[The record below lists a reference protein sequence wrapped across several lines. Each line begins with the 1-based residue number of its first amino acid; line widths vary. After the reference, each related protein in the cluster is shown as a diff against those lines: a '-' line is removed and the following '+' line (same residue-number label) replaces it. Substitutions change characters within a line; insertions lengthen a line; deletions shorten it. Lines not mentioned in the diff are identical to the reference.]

1 MFAVLFGAVLS
12 IFWSQWIEASV
23 LVADTTMSRMVE
35 LNADAP
41 FCALYHD
48 RGVIQRMVLG
58 ADPRKVRQISSN
70 LVTDLEETCKASRD
84 KGKNQAPGG
93 GLIYPGTKWC
103 GPGNVASS
111 YNDLGQH
118 SVEDACCREH
128 DHCSTTIA
136 PQQCIH
142 GISGGESRG
151 TLICAGCL
159 NAIEDEFI
167 QALNQEW
174 HIDCF
179 RCSAC
184 DIGLSSWY
192 FEKDG
197 LLFCK
202 DDYWAAYGEAC
213 QDCGQIITG
222 PVMLA
227 GDHKFHPECFA
238 CTSCGAFIGDGES
251 YALVERSKLYCGIC
265 YKRQMQPLNRAAN
278 YPFARK
284 PHSIRLVEIPPST
297 TDPDKQRGIKLTLDT
312 VPSPRSCGA
321 LLRISE
327 LMRNIRGKISK
338 LLASVMEVLFR
349 LCCHF
354 SNHRLNMSSDLISLH
369 IGDRILEV
377 NGTPVKDQ
385 PVESIENLIQYSD
398 TVLQLTIEHDP
409 DAVSRRPTFSSPSSA
424 MLTYVGTPR
433 ISPESKERLF
443 KRRDEGYISGARSRQ
458 LRRTRDPMHKE
469 RSSSMS
475 RLLEGSSPTNPT
487 YDLSRTRSFR
497 VEPKNQRIFRAS
509 DLVKGELL
517 GKGFFGQ
524 VFKVTHRDT
533 NEVMVLKELYR
544 VDEDAQKNFLKEVA
558 VLRSLHHN
566 NVLRFIGVL
575 YKDKKLHLVTE
586 YIAGGTL
593 RALLHDTNEPLPWE
607 QRTSFAKDIAA
618 GMAYLH
624 SMNII
629 HRDLNSHNCLVRED
643 KTVVVADFG
652 LARIIQNGS
661 SPDNR
666 KYNRHSNGEAKT
678 SKKERKKRYT
688 VVGNPYWMA
697 PEMMKG
703 NKYDEKVDIFS
714 FGIVVCEIIG
724 RVQADPDYL
733 PRSSDFG
740 LNQNVFKEKF
750 CSNCPETFYMIAFL
764 CCDLNPDKRPPFE
777 VMEVWLE
784 GLAMH
789 LSVGAEL
796 PVDLDFDIRNYK
808 GPSPSSS
815 ESTTPETL
823 APQLKPI
830 KEGQVHQE
838 KKQSSGCDDSTLER
852 ETEPSSSNT
861 LHVPE
866 VMSPRNRYTR
876 QNSKSNDSSGNVGR
890 YSRQSSKSKDFVSDK
905 EKSDIVISPDSSCF
919 SGRYLKSNNIKSKD
933 MSPDI
938 PNTYSYLKQET
949 YPKQIDTN
957 EYNLTRVPP
966 TVEKIK
972 YVGSASPCV
981 VSDASEY
988 IIDSKGSYKIN
999 SLKHKSAEK
1008 CNDISGHKTKSE
1020 SKFKIPDAACS
1031 VGSYLK
1037 QIGKS
1042 IGAMEKENK
1051 TINTANCSDT
1061 DSKKIVSESS
1071 KPSSGSYLRRT
1082 KISPTKETS
1091 KTAFSSKEIAK
1102 DKVDGILSQKS
1113 VESKVPPNIQENMGD
1128 EKVIKDRL
1136 SRRVSNMSDVGSIL
1150 SRQGSLTVLDCMSKY
1165 KDYSPFNTFTKDDFR
1180 ENHSLGKQNSGLYH
1194 TNNLYSNSNISRQD
1208 DLFNIHSKQCRND
1221 DDVEIKSTTNGPKNS
1236 MTSSIYDSD
1245 SKMMPNSLA
1254 EYNGCYKGIDICR
1267 QDSFDS
1273 DSALG
1278 TMKSDFFADVD
1289 FVQMRDTPDL
1299 CHTPERCC
1307 TPNRPTSP
1315 IESTAL

>member
-1 MFAVLFGAVLS
+1 MDEV
-12 IFWSQWIEASV
+12 
-23 LVADTTMSRMVE
+23 
-35 LNADAP
+35 
-41 FCALYHD
+41 
-48 RGVIQRMVLG
+48 
-58 ADPRKVRQISSN
+58 SS
-70 LVTDLEETCKASRD
+70 
-84 KGKNQAPGG
+84 
-93 GLIYPGTKWC
+93 
-103 GPGNVASS
+103 
-111 YNDLGQH
+111 NDLG
-118 SVEDACCREH
+118 SRE
-128 DHCSTTIA
+128 S
-136 PQQCIH
+136 
-142 GISGGESRG
+142 SGK
-151 TLICAGCL
+151 LPCAGCL
-159 NAIEDEFI
+159 NAIDEDEFI
-167 QALNQEW
+167 QALYQEW

-184 DIGLSSWY
+184 DIGLSTWY

-213 QDCGQIITG
+213 QGCGQIITG

-238 CTSCGAFIGDGES
+238 CNSCGAFIGDGES
-251 YALVERSKLYCGIC
+251 YALVERSKLYCGSC
-265 YKRQMQPLNRAAN
+265 YKRQMQPINRAPN
-278 YPFARK
+278 YPFTRK
-284 PHSIRLVEIPPST
+284 PHSIRLVEIPPNTS
-297 TDPDKQRGIKLTLDT
+297 DPEKQRGIKLTLDT
-312 VPSPRSCGA
+312 TPSPRNCGA

-327 LMRNIRGKISK
+327 
-338 LLASVMEVLFR
+338 
-349 LCCHF
+349 
-354 SNHRLNMSSDLISLH
+354 LNMSSDLISLH

-385 PVESIENLIQYSD
+385 PIESIENLIQYSD

-409 DAVSRRPTFSSPSSA
+409 DTVSRQLTYSSPSAA
-424 MLTYVGTPR
+424 MLTSISSSKT
-433 ISPESKERLF
+433 SPENKERLF
-443 KRRDEGYISGARSRQ
+443 KRRDEGYISGTRSRQ

-475 RLLEGSSPTNPT
+475 RLLDGSSPTNLT
-487 YDLSRTRSFR
+487 CDLSRTRSFR

-517 GKGFFGQ
+517 GTGFFGQ

-544 VDEDAQKNFLKEVA
+544 VDEEAQKNFLKEVA

-593 RALLHDTNEPLPWE
+593 RALLHDTNEILPWE

-652 LARIIQNGS
+652 LARIIQNGN

-666 KYNRHSNGEAKT
+666 KYSRHSEGETKT

-750 CSNCPETFYMIAFL
+750 CSNCPEMFYMIAFL

-777 VMEVWLE
+777 IMQLWLE

-789 LSVGAEL
+789 LSMGAEL
-796 PVDLDFDIRNYK
+796 PSNLEYDIRNYI
-808 GPSPSSS
+808 GPSTSTS
-815 ESTTPETL
+815 ESTTPESL

-838 KKQSSGCDDSTLER
+838 KKRCSGCNDSTLER
-852 ETEPSSSNT
+852 EETESNNI
-861 LHVPE
+861 LQVPD
-866 VMSPRNRYTR
+866 VINSRGKYIR
-876 QNSKSNDSSGNVGR
+876 QNSKTNDSPGTSSR
-890 YSRQSSKSKDFVSDK
+890 YSRQNSRSKEVSI
-905 EKSDIVISPDSSCF
+905 EKPEIVISPDSSGFTGCF
-919 SGRYLKSNNIKSKD
+919 PRQNIKSNESAVYNFNDKQD
-933 MSPDI
+933 
-938 PNTYSYLKQET
+938 SYLKKDLTEC
-949 YPKQIDTN
+949 
-957 EYNLTRVPP
+957 NLRRIP
-966 TVEKIK
+966 TIEKMR
-972 YVGSASPCV
+972 YVGRTNPCSL
-981 VSDASEY
+981 SDTPEY
-988 IIDSKGSYKIN
+988 IIDNKVLCKVN
-999 SLKHKSAEK
+999 NCLNFKSAEK
-1008 CNDISGHKTKSE
+1008 SNEYNSIGDSHSRIKLE
-1020 SKFKIPDAACS
+1020 NKFKMSDTNS
-1031 VGSYLK
+1031 VSSYLK

-1042 IGAMEKENK
+1042 INVVEKENK
-1051 TINTANCSDT
+1051 IDGQNDNDT
-1061 DSKKIVSESS
+1061 KKITAETSKSS
-1071 KPSSGSYLRRT
+1071 GGSYLRRT
-1082 KISPTKETS
+1082 KISPTKETP
-1091 KTAFSSKEIAK
+1091 KDAF
-1102 DKVDGILSQKS
+1102 LSQKNS
-1113 VESKVPPNIQENMGD
+1113 QSEAISFSLQSKAEITEDKSINDKLIRQESNI
-1128 EKVIKDRL
+1128 
-1136 SRRVSNMSDVGSIL
+1136 SDIGSIL
-1150 SRQGSLTVLDCMSKY
+1150 SRQGSLTVLDCTAKHKDQIY
-1165 KDYSPFNTFTKDDFR
+1165 KDYSSFNTLQKEDFHK
-1180 ENHSLGKQNSGLYH
+1180 EGNFKKNTMFYY
-1194 TNNLYSNSNISRQD
+1194 TDNLYSNSS
-1208 DLFNIHSKQCRND
+1208 LSKND
-1221 DDVEIKSTTNGPKNS
+1221 DFLSYNTRNETNIDNEKDYTTEDCTKFKS
-1236 MTSSIYDSD
+1236 DD
-1245 SKMMPNSLA
+1245 SKKTVIETIPVYDGKLPNSLT
-1254 EYNGCYKGIDICR
+1254 EYTGCYKNVDLCR
-1267 QDSFDS
+1267 QDSFGS
-1273 DSALG
+1273 DSAVG
-1278 TMKSDFFADVD
+1278 TMRSNFFADLE
-1289 FVQMRDTPDL
+1289 FVHLRDGRHTPDL

-1307 TPNRPTSP
+1307 TPNRATSP

>member
-1 MFAVLFGAVLS
+1 MDEV
-12 IFWSQWIEASV
+12 
-23 LVADTTMSRMVE
+23 
-35 LNADAP
+35 
-41 FCALYHD
+41 
-48 RGVIQRMVLG
+48 
-58 ADPRKVRQISSN
+58 SSN
-70 LVTDLEETCKASRD
+70 DLRS
-84 KGKNQAPGG
+84 
-93 GLIYPGTKWC
+93 
-103 GPGNVASS
+103 
-111 YNDLGQH
+111 
-118 SVEDACCREH
+118 
-128 DHCSTTIA
+128 
-136 PQQCIH
+136 
-142 GISGGESRG
+142 GESGG

-159 NAIEDEFI
+159 NAIDEDEFI

-213 QDCGQIITG
+213 QGCGQIITG

-238 CTSCGAFIGDGES
+238 CNSCGAFIGDGES
-251 YALVERSKLYCGIC
+251 YALVERSKLYCGCC
-265 YKRQMQPLNRAAN
+265 YKRQMQPINRTAN
-278 YPFARK
+278 YPFTRK
-284 PHSIRLVEIPPST
+284 PHSIRLVEIPPSGS
-297 TDPDKQRGIKLTLDT
+297 DPEKQRGIKLTLDT
-312 VPSPRSCGA
+312 TPSPRNCGA

-327 LMRNIRGKISK
+327 LMRNVRGKISK

-354 SNHRLNMSSDLISLH
+354 SNHRLNISSDLISLH

-385 PVESIENLIQYSD
+385 PIENIENLIQYSD

-409 DAVSRRPTFSSPSSA
+409 DAVSRQPTFSSPSAA
-424 MLTYVGTPR
+424 MLTSIANPR
-433 ISPESKERLF
+433 TSPENKERLF
-443 KRRDEGYISGARSRQ
+443 KRRDEGYISGTRSRQ

-475 RLLEGSSPTNPT
+475 RLLDGSSPTNAT
-487 YDLSRTRSFR
+487 CDLSRTRSFR

-517 GKGFFGQ
+517 GTGFFGQ

-533 NEVMVLKELYR
+533 NEIMVLKELYR
-544 VDEDAQKNFLKEVA
+544 VDEEAQKNFLKEVA

-593 RALLHDTNEPLPWE
+593 RALLHDINETLPWE
-607 QRTSFAKDIAA
+607 QRMSFAKDIAA

-652 LARIIQNGS
+652 LARIIQNGN

-666 KYNRHSNGEAKT
+666 KYNRHSDGEAKT

-750 CSNCPETFYMIAFL
+750 CANCPEMFYMIAFL

-777 VMEVWLE
+777 VMHVWLE

-789 LSVGAEL
+789 LSMGMDL
-796 PVDLDFDIRNYK
+796 PSDLEIDIRNYT
-808 GPSPSSS
+808 GPSTSTS

-823 APQLKPI
+823 ASQLKPI

-838 KKQSSGCDDSTLER
+838 KKRCSGCDDSTLER
-852 ETEPSSSNT
+852 EETVQSIT
-861 LHVPE
+861 LQVPD
-866 VMSPRNRYTR
+866 VISTRGRYTR
-876 QNSKSNDSSGNVGR
+876 QNSKTSESFGNTGR
-890 YSRQSSKSKDFVSDK
+890 YSRQNSRSKETPI
-905 EKSDIVISPDSSCF
+905 EKPDIVISPGSSGFTGCF
-919 SGRYLKSNNIKSKD
+919 PRHNTKSNES
-933 MSPDI
+933 SPHFSSDKQD
-938 PNTYSYLKQET
+938 SYVKRNDET
-949 YPKQIDTN
+949 
-957 EYNLTRVPP
+957 EYNLKRIP
-966 TVEKIK
+966 TIEKIR
-972 YVGSASPCV
+972 YVGKGSPCSL
-981 VSDASEY
+981 SDTPEY
-988 IIDSKGSYKIN
+988 IIVSKSSYRVNN
-999 SLKHKSAEK
+999 SSPEKS
-1008 CNDISGHKTKSE
+1008 NDHNSVNSGHSRTKLE
-1020 SKFKIPDAACS
+1020 NKFKMLDANS
-1031 VGSYLK
+1031 VSSYLR

-1042 IGAMEKENK
+1042 INVIEKESSK
-1051 TINTANCSDT
+1051 TNDQNDS
-1061 DSKKIVSESS
+1061 DSKKTCVENS
-1071 KPSSGSYLRRT
+1071 KPSTGSYLRRT

-1091 KTAFSSKEIAK
+1091 KNAFSPQKTSQSSEAGTSLQSKLAVNTEEI
-1102 DKVDGILSQKS
+1102 I
-1113 VESKVPPNIQENMGD
+1113 ESKAGNDMVTRQESN
-1128 EKVIKDRL
+1128 
-1136 SRRVSNMSDVGSIL
+1136 VSDIGSIL
-1150 SRQGSLTVLDCMSKY
+1150 SRQGSLTVLDCTTKHKDAMY
-1165 KDYSPFNTFTKDDFR
+1165 KDYSPFNTLQKDDLYR
-1180 ENHSLGKQNSGLYH
+1180 EDSHRRNAVLHY
-1194 TNNLYSNSNISRQD
+1194 TDNLRSNSS
-1208 DLFNIHSKQCRND
+1208 LSKND
-1221 DDVEIKSTTNGPKNS
+1221 DSLTCNALHETNVDDKNDCTTFIQESN
-1236 MTSSIYDSD
+1236 D
-1245 SKMMPNSLA
+1245 SKEAVIDTKAMYDNKLPNSLT
-1254 EYNGCYKGIDICR
+1254 EYSGCYKNLDLCR
-1267 QDSFDS
+1267 QDSFGS
-1273 DSALG
+1273 DSAVG
-1278 TMKSDFFADVD
+1278 TMKSDFFTDLEYI
-1289 FVQMRDTPDL
+1289 RDGRHTPDL

-1307 TPNRPTSP
+1307 TPNRAASP

>member
-1 MFAVLFGAVLS
+1 MF
-12 IFWSQWIEASV
+12 
-23 LVADTTMSRMVE
+23 D
-35 LNADAP
+35 
-41 FCALYHD
+41 
-48 RGVIQRMVLG
+48 
-58 ADPRKVRQISSN
+58 
-70 LVTDLEETCKASRD
+70 
-84 KGKNQAPGG
+84 PGG
-93 GLIYPGTKWC
+93 GEG
-103 GPGNVASS
+103 
-111 YNDLGQH
+111 
-118 SVEDACCREH
+118 
-128 DHCSTTIA
+128 
-136 PQQCIH
+136 
-142 GISGGESRG
+142 RG

-159 NAIEDEFI
+159 NAIDDEFI

-227 GDHKFHPECFA
+227 GDHKFHPECFV
-238 CTSCGAFIGDGES
+238 CTSCSAFIGDGES
-251 YALVERSKLYCGIC
+251 YALVERSKLYCGVC

-312 VPSPRSCGA
+312 TPSPRSCGA

-409 DAVSRRPTFSSPSSA
+409 DAVSRRPAFSSPSSA
-424 MLTYVGTPR
+424 TLTCVGSPR
-433 ISPESKERLF
+433 TSPESKERLF

-475 RLLEGSSPTNPT
+475 RLLDGSSPTNPT

-533 NEVMVLKELYR
+533 DEVMVLKELYR

-666 KYNRHSNGEAKT
+666 KYNRHSDGEVKT

-703 NKYDEKVDIFS
+703 NKYDEKVDLFS

-796 PVDLDFDIRNYK
+796 PADLDFDIRNYK

-838 KKQSSGCDDSTLER
+838 KKRSSGCDDSTLER
-852 ETEPSSSNT
+852 EIEPLSGNT

-866 VMSPRNRYTR
+866 IVSPRNRYTR
-876 QNSKSNDSSGNVGR
+876 QNSKSNDSSNNVGR
-890 YSRQSSKSKDFVSDK
+890 YSRQNSKSKDFVSDK
-905 EKSDIVISPDSSCF
+905 EKPDIVISPDSSGF
-919 SGRYLKSNNIKSKD
+919 SGRYLRNNNIKSKD
-933 MSPDI
+933 TSPDI
-938 PNTYSYLKQET
+938 PNTYDYSKQEMH
-949 YPKQIDTN
+949 PKQIDAN
-957 EYNLTRVPP
+957 EHNLTRVP

-972 YVGSASPCV
+972 YVGNASPCMI
-981 VSDASEY
+981 SDASEY
-988 IIDSKGSYKIN
+988 IIDNKGSYKIN
-999 SLKHKSAEK
+999 SLKHKSEK
-1008 CNDISGHKTKSE
+1008 CNDTSSHKTKSE
-1020 SKFKIPDAACS
+1020 SKFKIPDAAGS

-1042 IGAMEKENK
+1042 IGTVEKENK
-1051 TINTANCSDT
+1051 AINNTANCNDI
-1061 DSKKIVSESS
+1061 DSKRVVSEST
-1071 KPSSGSYLRRT
+1071 KPSTGSYLRRT

-1091 KTAFSSKEIAK
+1091 KHAFSNKETVK
-1102 DKVDGILSQKS
+1102 DKVDGVFPVQKS
-1113 VESKVPPNIQENMGD
+1113 IESKVPPSQENIVGDIKKD
-1128 EKVIKDRL
+1128 EKDIKDRL
-1136 SRRVSNMSDVGSIL
+1136 SRQESNVSDVGSIL
-1150 SRQGSLTVLDCMSKY
+1150 SRQGSLTVVDCTSKY

-1180 ENHSLGKQNSGLYH
+1180 KDCSFEKQNSDLHH
-1194 TNNLYSNSNISRQD
+1194 TDSLYSNSSISKRD
-1208 DLFNIHSKQCRND
+1208 DLFSIHNKQNRSD
-1221 DDVEIKSTTNGPKNS
+1221 DIVGTRSIGNGPKNPI
-1236 MTSSIYDSD
+1236 MTSSIYSSD
-1245 SKMMPNSLA
+1245 LKAMPNSLA

-1267 QDSFDS
+1267 QDSFGS

-1289 FVQMRDTPDL
+1289 FAQMRDTPDL
-1299 CHTPERCC
+1299 CRTPERCC

>member
-1 MFAVLFGAVLS
+1 MDEVS
-12 IFWSQWIEASV
+12 TN
-23 LVADTTMSRMVE
+23 D
-35 LNADAP
+35 
-41 FCALYHD
+41 
-48 RGVIQRMVLG
+48 
-58 ADPRKVRQISSN
+58 
-70 LVTDLEETCKASRD
+70 
-84 KGKNQAPGG
+84 PGG
-93 GLIYPGTKWC
+93 GDTG
-103 GPGNVASS
+103 
-111 YNDLGQH
+111 
-118 SVEDACCREH
+118 
-128 DHCSTTIA
+128 
-136 PQQCIH
+136 
-142 GISGGESRG
+142 GI
-151 TLICAGCL
+151 LICAGCL
-159 NAIEDEFI
+159 NAIDEDEFI
-167 QALNQEW
+167 QALSQEW

-213 QDCGQIITG
+213 QGCGQIITG

-238 CTSCGAFIGDGES
+238 CNSCGAFIGDGES
-251 YALVERSKLYCGIC
+251 YALVERSKLYCGVC
-265 YKRQMQPLNRAAN
+265 YKRQMQPLSRTAN
-278 YPFARK
+278 HPFIRK

-297 TDPDKQRGIKLTLDT
+297 TNSDKQREIKLTLDT
-312 VPSPRSCGA
+312 APNPRSCGA
-321 LLRISE
+321 LLRIS
-327 LMRNIRGKISK
+327 
-338 LLASVMEVLFR
+338 A
-349 LCCHF
+349 
-354 SNHRLNMSSDLISLH
+354 LNMSTDLMSLH

-409 DAVSRRPTFSSPSSA
+409 DAVSRRLTFPTPPPALLTTTSPR
-424 MLTYVGTPR
+424 T
-433 ISPESKERLF
+433 SPENKERLF
-443 KRRDEGYISGARSRQ
+443 KRRDEGYISGTRSRQ

-475 RLLEGSSPTNPT
+475 RLLDGTTPTNPT
-487 YDLSRTRSFR
+487 CDLSRTRSFR

-586 YIAGGTL
+586 YISGGTL

-652 LARIIQNGS
+652 LARIIQNGN

-666 KYNRHSNGEAKT
+666 KYSRHSDGEAKT

-740 LNQNVFKEKF
+740 LNQNAFKEKF
-750 CSNCPETFYMIAFL
+750 CANCPETFYMIAFL

-777 VMEVWLE
+777 LMEVWLE

-789 LSVGAEL
+789 LSVGASL
-796 PVDLDFDIRNYK
+796 PPDLEFDIRNYK

-823 APQLKPI
+823 VPLLKPI

-838 KKQSSGCDDSTLER
+838 KKRSSGCDDSTLER
-852 ETEPSSSNT
+852 ECAENEPPPRTSEIINMRGRYTRQSSKTNDSAT
-861 LHVPE
+861 CA
-866 VMSPRNRYTR
+866 NRYTR
-876 QNSKSNDSSGNVGR
+876 QNSKS
-890 YSRQSSKSKDFVSDK
+890 K
-905 EKSDIVISPDSSCF
+905 EPAEREKPDIVISLDGSDF
-919 SGRYLKSNNIKSKD
+919 GNRYLRQNSRQKD
-933 MSPDI
+933 VATDNS
-938 PNTYSYLKQET
+938 TST
-949 YPKQIDTN
+949 YPYASEKDTHFRKLDET
-957 EYNLTRVPP
+957 EYNLNRVP
-966 TVEKIK
+966 TLEKIR
-972 YVGSASPCV
+972 YVGNSNPCSF
-981 VSDASEY
+981 SDTPSEFCKVDNKCSY
-988 IIDSKGSYKIN
+988 KLNNNVHSKGIGESVESNIVTPTN
-999 SLKHKSAEK
+999 
-1008 CNDISGHKTKSE
+1008 NKTKQDG
-1020 SKFKIPDAACS
+1020 KFKIPDAGNI
-1031 VGSYLK
+1031 VGSYLR

-1042 IGAMEKENK
+1042 IGASEKESKSSNSPNGVSPSATDFK
-1051 TINTANCSDT
+1051 KPTGETI
-1061 DSKKIVSESS
+1061 KSS
-1071 KPSSGSYLRRT
+1071 ASSYLRRT
-1082 KISPTKETS
+1082 RISPTKETT
-1091 KTAFSSKEIAK
+1091 KNAFQVK
-1102 DKVDGILSQKS
+1102 DNSLSPDVNASMQKS
-1113 VESKVPPNIQENMGD
+1113 ASQSTAAVSSAKEFVGSQNADNG
-1128 EKVIKDRL
+1128 L
-1136 SRRVSNMSDVGSIL
+1136 SRQSSVLSDVGSIL
-1150 SRQGSLTVLDCMSKY
+1150 SRHGSLTIYGSASKAKENTNSDTY
-1165 KDYSPFNTFTKDDFR
+1165 CQDNPCSNRSTLGNEDYLEPK
-1180 ENHSLGKQNSGLYH
+1180 
-1194 TNNLYSNSNISRQD
+1194 SNIEKCTYQNMGNRELRDLSTDTRTDGRQRYIIPHLENLENTQAMLD
-1208 DLFNIHSKQCRND
+1208 D
-1221 DDVEIKSTTNGPKNS
+1221 PKAP
-1236 MTSSIYDSD
+1236 MIDAKCLYDTGFKLSA
-1245 SKMMPNSLA
+1245 NALA
-1254 EYNGCYKGIDICR
+1254 ECAECYKNIDLCR
-1267 QDSFDS
+1267 QDSFGS
-1273 DSALG
+1273 DSAVG
-1278 TMKSDFFADVD
+1278 TMKSDFFADLG
-1289 FVQMRDTPDL
+1289 FVKLKDGRLTPDIS
-1299 CHTPERCC
+1299 HTPERCC

>member
-1 MFAVLFGAVLS
+1 MHSLK
-12 IFWSQWIEASV
+12 
-23 LVADTTMSRMVE
+23 T
-35 LNADAP
+35 
-41 FCALYHD
+41 
-48 RGVIQRMVLG
+48 IQ
-58 ADPRKVRQISSN
+58 Q
-70 LVTDLEETCKASRD
+70 
-84 KGKNQAPGG
+84 
-93 GLIYPGTKWC
+93 
-103 GPGNVASS
+103 
-111 YNDLGQH
+111 
-118 SVEDACCREH
+118 
-128 DHCSTTIA
+128 
-136 PQQCIH
+136 
-142 GISGGESRG
+142 
-151 TLICAGCL
+151 
-159 NAIEDEFI
+159 
-167 QALNQEW
+167 
-174 HIDCF
+174 
-179 RCSAC
+179 
-184 DIGLSSWY
+184 
-192 FEKDG
+192 
-197 LLFCK
+197 
-202 DDYWAAYGEAC
+202 
-213 QDCGQIITG
+213 
-222 PVMLA
+222 
-227 GDHKFHPECFA
+227 
-238 CTSCGAFIGDGES
+238 
-251 YALVERSKLYCGIC
+251 
-265 YKRQMQPLNRAAN
+265 
-278 YPFARK
+278 
-284 PHSIRLVEIPPST
+284 
-297 TDPDKQRGIKLTLDT
+297 
-312 VPSPRSCGA
+312 
-321 LLRISE
+321 
-327 LMRNIRGKISK
+327 
-338 LLASVMEVLFR
+338 
-349 LCCHF
+349 
-354 SNHRLNMSSDLISLH
+354 
-369 IGDRILEV
+369 
-377 NGTPVKDQ
+377 
-385 PVESIENLIQYSD
+385 
-398 TVLQLTIEHDP
+398 
-409 DAVSRRPTFSSPSSA
+409 
-424 MLTYVGTPR
+424 
-433 ISPESKERLF
+433 
-443 KRRDEGYISGARSRQ
+443 
-458 LRRTRDPMHKE
+458 
-469 RSSSMS
+469 
-475 RLLEGSSPTNPT
+475 
-487 YDLSRTRSFR
+487 
-497 VEPKNQRIFRAS
+497 
-509 DLVKGELL
+509 
-517 GKGFFGQ
+517 
-524 VFKVTHRDT
+524 
-533 NEVMVLKELYR
+533 
-544 VDEDAQKNFLKEVA
+544 VA

-661 SPDNR
+661 SPDTR
-666 KYNRHSNGEAKT
+666 KYNRHSDGEVKT

-796 PVDLDFDIRNYK
+796 PADLDFDIRNYK

-838 KKQSSGCDDSTLER
+838 KKRSSGCDDSTLER
-852 ETEPSSSNT
+852 ETEPLSGNT

-866 VMSPRNRYTR
+866 VVSPRNRYTR

-890 YSRQSSKSKDFVSDK
+890 YSRQNSKTKDFVSDK
-905 EKSDIVISPDSSCF
+905 EKPDIVISPDSSGF
-919 SGRYLKSNNIKSKD
+919 SGRYLRKNNIKSKD
-933 MSPDI
+933 TSPDI
-938 PNTYSYLKQET
+938 PNTAYSKQEV
-949 YPKQIDTN
+949 YPRQIDAN
-957 EYNLTRVPP
+957 EHNLIRVP
-966 TVEKIK
+966 VEKIK
-972 YVGSASPCV
+972 YVGSSSPCV

-1008 CNDISGHKTKSE
+1008 CNDTSGHKTKSE
-1020 SKFKIPDAACS
+1020 SKFKIPDAAGS

-1042 IGAMEKENK
+1042 IGAVEKENK
-1051 TINTANCSDT
+1051 AINNTANCNDT
-1061 DSKKIVSESS
+1061 DPKRVISESV
-1071 KPSSGSYLRRT
+1071 KPSTGSYLRRT

-1091 KTAFSSKEIAK
+1091 KNAFSNKETVK
-1102 DKVDGILSQKS
+1102 DKVDGLSPLQKS
-1113 VESKVPPNIQENMGD
+1113 IESKVPSSQENIVENEED
-1128 EKVIKDRL
+1128 IKGRL
-1136 SRRVSNMSDVGSIL
+1136 SRQESNVSDVGSIL
-1150 SRQGSLTVLDCMSKY
+1150 SRQGSLTVLDRTSKY

-1180 ENHSLGKQNSGLYH
+1180 EDHSFGKQNSDLHH
-1194 TNNLYSNSNISRQD
+1194 TDSLYSNSSISKRD
-1208 DLFNIHSKQCRND
+1208 DLFSIHNNQNRS
-1221 DDVEIKSTTNGPKNS
+1221 DDVIGTRSMNNGPKNPI
-1236 MTSSIYDSD
+1236 MTSSIYSSD
-1245 SKMMPNSLA
+1245 LKVTPNSLA

-1267 QDSFDS
+1267 QDSFGS

-1289 FVQMRDTPDL
+1289 FAQMRDGQHTPDL

>member
-1 MFAVLFGAVLS
+1 MDEVS
-12 IFWSQWIEASV
+12 
-23 LVADTTMSRMVE
+23 T
-35 LNADAP
+35 
-41 FCALYHD
+41 
-48 RGVIQRMVLG
+48 
-58 ADPRKVRQISSN
+58 
-70 LVTDLEETCKASRD
+70 
-84 KGKNQAPGG
+84 
-93 GLIYPGTKWC
+93 
-103 GPGNVASS
+103 
-111 YNDLGQH
+111 ND
-118 SVEDACCREH
+118 V
-128 DHCSTTIA
+128 
-136 PQQCIH
+136 
-142 GISGGESRG
+142 GGEESGG

-159 NAIEDEFI
+159 NIIDEDEFI

-213 QDCGQIITG
+213 QGCGQIITG

-251 YALVERSKLYCGIC
+251 YALVERSKLYCGVC
-265 YKRQMQPLNRAAN
+265 YKRQMQPLNRTAN

-297 TDPDKQRGIKLTLDT
+297 TDLDKQRGIKLTLDT
-312 VPSPRSCGA
+312 APSPRSCGA

-327 LMRNIRGKISK
+327 
-338 LLASVMEVLFR
+338 
-349 LCCHF
+349 
-354 SNHRLNMSSDLISLH
+354 LNMSSDLISLH

-385 PVESIENLIQYSD
+385 PVENIENLIQYSD

-409 DAVSRRPTFSSPSSA
+409 DAVSRRPTFCSPSSA
-424 MLTYVGTPR
+424 MLTCVGSPR
-433 ISPESKERLF
+433 TNSESKERLF

-475 RLLEGSSPTNPT
+475 RLLDGSSPTNPT

-533 NEVMVLKELYR
+533 DEVMVLKELYR

-666 KYNRHSNGEAKT
+666 KYNRHSDGEIKT

-796 PVDLDFDIRNYK
+796 PADLDFDIRNYK

-838 KKQSSGCDDSTLER
+838 KKRSSGCDDSTLER
-852 ETEPSSSNT
+852 EIQSVSTSNT

-866 VMSPRNRYTR
+866 VINPRNRYSR
-876 QNSKSNDSSGNVGR
+876 QNSKSNDNSSNVGR
-890 YSRQSSKSKDFVSDK
+890 YSRQNSKSKDLDK
-905 EKSDIVISPDSSCF
+905 EKSDVMISPDSSGF
-919 SGRYLKSNNIKSKD
+919 SGCYLRINNAKLKD
-933 MSPDI
+933 TSPDI
-938 PNTYSYLKQET
+938 PNIYAYSKQET
-949 YPKQIDTN
+949 YPRQIDTS
-957 EYNLTRVPP
+957 EHNLTRIP
-966 TVEKIK
+966 TKERIK
-972 YVGSASPCV
+972 YVGSASI

-988 IIDSKGSYKIN
+988 IIDNKGSYKIN
-999 SLKHKSAEK
+999 NNLKHKSTEK
-1008 CNDISGHKTKSE
+1008 SNDTSGCKTKSE
-1020 SKFKIPDAACS
+1020 NKFKIPDTTTS
-1031 VGSYLK
+1031 VGSYLR
-1037 QIGKS
+1037 QIGKA

-1051 TINTANCSDT
+1051 AINNRNDINCGDI
-1061 DSKKIVSESS
+1061 DPKRIVGEST
-1071 KPSSGSYLRRT
+1071 KSSTGSYLRRT
-1082 KISPTKETS
+1082 KISPTKETT
-1091 KTAFSSKEIAK
+1091 KNAFSNKETN
-1102 DKVDGILSQKS
+1102 KVDGVSSLWKS
-1113 VESKVPPNIQENMGD
+1113 IESKIPPNQENVI
-1128 EKVIKDRL
+1128 EKEDVKDRL
-1136 SRRVSNMSDVGSIL
+1136 SRQESNVSDVGSIL
-1150 SRQGSLTVLDCMSKY
+1150 SRQGGLTVLDCTSKDNSLFDTY
-1165 KDYSPFNTFTKDDFR
+1165 MKGDFR
-1180 ENHSLGKQNSGLYH
+1180 KNDSFKKRSSDLYH
-1194 TNNLYSNSNISRQD
+1194 TDSLYSNSSVSKREDLIPSNRQNASDGNRPVIVESMGD
-1208 DLFNIHSKQCRND
+1208 DTND
-1221 DDVEIKSTTNGPKNS
+1221 KSPM
-1236 MTSSIYDSD
+1236 MTSSIYGSD
-1245 SKMMPNSLA
+1245 LKANCLA
-1254 EYNGCYKGIDICR
+1254 DYTKCYKGIDVCR
-1267 QDSFDS
+1267 QDSFGS

-1289 FVQMRDTPDL
+1289 FAQMRDGRHTPDL
-1299 CHTPERCC
+1299 CHTSERCC
-1307 TPNRPTSP
+1307 TPNRPTTP

>member
-1 MFAVLFGAVLS
+1 MDEVS
-12 IFWSQWIEASV
+12 TN
-23 LVADTTMSRMVE
+23 D
-35 LNADAP
+35 
-41 FCALYHD
+41 
-48 RGVIQRMVLG
+48 
-58 ADPRKVRQISSN
+58 
-70 LVTDLEETCKASRD
+70 
-84 KGKNQAPGG
+84 PGG
-93 GLIYPGTKWC
+93 G
-103 GPGNVASS
+103 
-111 YNDLGQH
+111 
-118 SVEDACCREH
+118 E
-128 DHCSTTIA
+128 
-136 PQQCIH
+136 
-142 GISGGESRG
+142 SGG

-159 NAIEDEFI
+159 NAIDEDEFI

-213 QDCGQIITG
+213 QGCGQIITG

-251 YALVERSKLYCGIC
+251 YALVERSKLYCGMC
-265 YKRQMQPLNRAAN
+265 YKRQMQPLNRTAN

-297 TDPDKQRGIKLTLDT
+297 TDPNKQRGIKLTLDT
-312 VPSPRSCGA
+312 APSPRSCGA
-321 LLRISE
+321 SLRISE
-327 LMRNIRGKISK
+327 LMRNVRGKISK

-385 PVESIENLIQYSD
+385 PVENIENLIQYSD

-424 MLTYVGTPR
+424 MLTCVGSPR
-433 ISPESKERLF
+433 TSPEGKERLF
-443 KRRDEGYISGARSRQ
+443 KRRDEGYISGTRSRQ

-475 RLLEGSSPTNPT
+475 RLLDGSSPTNPT

-533 NEVMVLKELYR
+533 DEVMVLKELYR

-666 KYNRHSNGEAKT
+666 KYNRHSDGEVKA

-796 PVDLDFDIRNYK
+796 PADLDFDIRNYK

-830 KEGQVHQE
+830 KEGQIHQE
-838 KKQSSGCDDSTLER
+838 KKRSSGCDDSTLER
-852 ETEPSSSNT
+852 EIDPIPSNT
-861 LHVPE
+861 LYVPE

-876 QNSKSNDSSGNVGR
+876 QNSKNNDSTGNAGR
-890 YSRQSSKSKDFVSDK
+890 YSRQNSKSKEFVSDK
-905 EKSDIVISPDSSCF
+905 EKPDIIISPDSSGF
-919 SGRYLKSNNIKSKD
+919 SGRYLRNNNVKLKD
-933 MSPDI
+933 TAPDI
-938 PNTYSYLKQET
+938 PNTYIYSKQET
-949 YPKQIDTN
+949 YPRQIDAS
-957 EYNLTRVPP
+957 EHNLTRAP
-966 TVEKIK
+966 TIEKIK
-972 YVGSASPCV
+972 YVGSASPCT
-981 VSDASEY
+981 VSDTPEY
-988 IIDSKGSYKIN
+988 KIDSKSSYKVN
-999 SLKHKSAEK
+999 LKHKSAEK
-1008 CNDISGHKTKSE
+1008 SNDTSSHKTKSE
-1020 SKFKIPDAACS
+1020 SKFKIPDAANS
-1031 VGSYLK
+1031 VSSYLR

-1042 IGAMEKENK
+1042 IGTVEKENK
-1051 TINTANCSDT
+1051 AINNRNGLNCGDN
-1061 DSKKIVSESS
+1061 DSKKVTGEGAKSS
-1071 KPSSGSYLRRT
+1071 TGSYLRRT

-1091 KTAFSSKEIAK
+1091 KNAFSSKETAK
-1102 DKVDGILSQKS
+1102 DKIDGVSPLQKS
-1113 VESKVPPNIQENMGD
+1113 VASKVPPNK
-1128 EKVIKDRL
+1128 EKVVETEKGKI
-1136 SRRVSNMSDVGSIL
+1136 SRQESNVSDVDSIL
-1150 SRQGSLTVLDCMSKY
+1150 SRQGSLTVLDCTSKY
-1165 KDYSPFNTFTKDDFR
+1165 KDYSPFNNFTKDDFR
-1180 ENHSLGKQNSGLYH
+1180 EDNSFRKQNSGLYH
-1194 TNNLYSNSNISRQD
+1194 TDSLYSNCSISKRDDFIIPNKQSASNDRSI
-1208 DLFNIHSKQCRND
+1208 
-1221 DDVEIKSTTNGPKNS
+1221 EAKSTRDDSKNPM
-1236 MTSSIYDSD
+1236 MTTSIYSSD
-1245 SKMMPNSLA
+1245 LKATPNCLSD
-1254 EYNGCYKGIDICR
+1254 YTGCYKNVDVCR
-1267 QDSFDS
+1267 QDSFGS

-1289 FVQMRDTPDL
+1289 FAQMRDDRHTPEL

-1307 TPNRPTSP
+1307 TPNRTTSP
-1315 IESTAL
+1315 PIETTAL

>member
-1 MFAVLFGAVLS
+1 MDEVS
-12 IFWSQWIEASV
+12 
-23 LVADTTMSRMVE
+23 T
-35 LNADAP
+35 
-41 FCALYHD
+41 
-48 RGVIQRMVLG
+48 
-58 ADPRKVRQISSN
+58 
-70 LVTDLEETCKASRD
+70 
-84 KGKNQAPGG
+84 
-93 GLIYPGTKWC
+93 
-103 GPGNVASS
+103 
-111 YNDLGQH
+111 ND
-118 SVEDACCREH
+118 V
-128 DHCSTTIA
+128 
-136 PQQCIH
+136 
-142 GISGGESRG
+142 GGEEHGG
-151 TLICAGCL
+151 TLTCAGCL
-159 NAIEDEFI
+159 NVIDEDEFI

-213 QDCGQIITG
+213 QGCGQIITG

-251 YALVERSKLYCGIC
+251 YALVERSKLYCGVC
-265 YKRQMQPLNRAAN
+265 YKRQMQPLNRTAN

-297 TDPDKQRGIKLTLDT
+297 TNLDKQRGIKLTLDT
-312 VPSPRSCGA
+312 APSPRSCGA

-327 LMRNIRGKISK
+327 LMKNVRGKISK

-385 PVESIENLIQYSD
+385 PVENIENLIQYSD

-409 DAVSRRPTFSSPSSA
+409 DAVSRRPTFYSPSSA
-424 MLTYVGTPR
+424 MLACVSSPKT
-433 ISPESKERLF
+433 SPESKERLF

-475 RLLEGSSPTNPT
+475 RLLDGSSPTNPT

-533 NEVMVLKELYR
+533 DEVMVLKELYR

-661 SPDNR
+661 SLDNR
-666 KYNRHSNGEAKT
+666 KYNRHSDGEVKT

-796 PVDLDFDIRNYK
+796 PADLDFDIRNYK

-823 APQLKPI
+823 KPI

-838 KKQSSGCDDSTLER
+838 KKRSNCCDDSTLER
-852 ETEPSSSNT
+852 EIQSVSTSNT

-866 VMSPRNRYTR
+866 VISPRNRYSRQNSDKNSNNSSNVGRYVR
-876 QNSKSNDSSGNVGR
+876 QNSKSKDFDKEKPDVIILPDSSG
-890 YSRQSSKSKDFVSDK
+890 
-905 EKSDIVISPDSSCF
+905 F
-919 SGRYLKSNNIKSKD
+919 SGRYLRNNNAKLKET
-933 MSPDI
+933 SPDI
-938 PNTYSYLKQET
+938 PNTYAYSKQET
-949 YPKQIDTN
+949 YPRQIGTS
-957 EYNLTRVPP
+957 EHNLTRVP
-966 TVEKIK
+966 TIDKIK
-972 YVGSASPCV
+972 YVGNASQCA

-999 SLKHKSAEK
+999 NNLKHKSMEK
-1008 CNDISGHKTKSE
+1008 SNDTSGYKTKSE
-1020 SKFKIPDAACS
+1020 NKFKIPDATSS
-1031 VGSYLK
+1031 VGSYLR
-1037 QIGKS
+1037 QIGKA

-1051 TINTANCSDT
+1051 AINNRNDMNCGDI
-1061 DSKKIVSESS
+1061 DPKRIVGEST
-1071 KPSSGSYLRRT
+1071 KPSTGSYLRRT
-1082 KISPTKETS
+1082 KISPTKETT
-1091 KTAFSSKEIAK
+1091 KNAFSNKET
-1102 DKVDGILSQKS
+1102 DKVDGVSSLQKS
-1113 VESKVPPNIQENMGD
+1113 IESKIPSNQENII
-1128 EKVIKDRL
+1128 EKKNVKGRL
-1136 SRRVSNMSDVGSIL
+1136 SRQGSNVSDIGIL
-1150 SRQGSLTVLDCMSKY
+1150 SRQGSLTVLDCTSKY
-1165 KDYSPFNTFTKDDFR
+1165 KDNSLFDTYMKDDFCK
-1180 ENHSLGKQNSGLYH
+1180 NDSFKKYSSGLYH
-1194 TNNLYSNSNISRQD
+1194 TDSLYSNSSMSKRDDFITPNRQNASED
-1208 DLFNIHSKQCRND
+1208 SNP
-1221 DDVEIKSTTNGPKNS
+1221 VELMGDNIKSP
-1236 MTSSIYDSD
+1236 MTSSIYGSD
-1245 SKMMPNSLA
+1245 LKANSLA
-1254 EYNGCYKGIDICR
+1254 DYTRCYKGIDVCR
-1267 QDSFDS
+1267 QDSFGS

-1289 FVQMRDTPDL
+1289 FAQMRDGRHTPDL
-1299 CHTPERCC
+1299 CHTSERCC
-1307 TPNRPTSP
+1307 TPNRPTTP